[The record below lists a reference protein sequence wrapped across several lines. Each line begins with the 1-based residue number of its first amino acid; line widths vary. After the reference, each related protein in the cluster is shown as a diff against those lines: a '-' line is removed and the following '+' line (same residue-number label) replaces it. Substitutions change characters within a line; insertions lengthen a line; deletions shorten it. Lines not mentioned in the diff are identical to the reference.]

1 MKVLTIIGS
10 PRKNGNSYQAAKKL
24 EENIKHKGDYQF
36 EYLFL
41 RNFNLQDCKGCFN
54 CISRGI
60 EYCPIKDDLGIIQ
73 KKIEEADGLV
83 LASPVYVMH
92 ISALLKTFIDRQAY
106 LSHRPEFNG
115 KKSMVLCTTAGLGIK
130 ETLNYMET
138 VLDSWGFEV
147 TTKCGLITAP
157 WPPKPGLANKNRGE
171 LEKSAHKFDKRMK
184 KSVTKSSVRFKNYMS
199 FRIFQKVSENVQ
211 DYIPADYQFYKDKKY
226 YYPAHISMITRIT
239 TEIMLKLVFFLMRD
253 LGPAEKK

>member
-10 PRKNGNSYQAAKKL
+10 PRKKGNSYQAAKKL
-24 EENIKHKGDYQF
+24 EEHLKHKGDYQF

-41 RNFNLQDCKGCFN
+41 KNFNLQDCKGCFN

-60 EYCPIKDDLGIIQ
+60 EYCPIKDDLYIIQ

-106 LSHRPEFNG
+106 LCHRPEFNG

-130 ETLNYMET
+130 ETLKYMES
-138 VLDSWGFEV
+138 VLESWGFEV
-147 TTKCGLITAP
+147 TAKCGIVTAP
-157 WPPKPGLANKNRGE
+157 WPPKTGLVNKNKAK
-171 LEKSAHKFDKRMK
+171 LQKSADKFDKRMK
-184 KSVTKSSVRFKNYMS
+184 KRNKKASIRFKNYMS
-199 FRIFQKVSENVQ
+199 FRIFQNVSENVKE
-211 DYIPADYQFYKDKKY
+211 YMPADYQFYKDKKY
-226 YYPAHISMITRIT
+226 YYPAHINVITRIT
-239 TEIMLKLVFFLMRD
+239 TEIILRLVFFLMRD